1 MFLDDRKKK
10 ILCAII
16 NDYISTAEPVG
27 SRTIAR
33 KHELG
38 LSSATIRN
46 EMSDLEEMGYLSQPH
61 TSAGRIPSDKG
72 YRFYVDQLMNAGQLT
87 VEEINSIKSAL
98 ETRINELGQLLK
110 LASLVMSKVT
120 KYASVAVAPEKK
132 TSVLKAVQV
141 VPVESGKALV
151 LVITNAGIIKNSI
164 VKIPDTVSPEFLI
177 GVSNIFNQKL
187 HDRTLEQ
194 INMPLIREIEVMIG
208 SSHEILLPILNGITD
223 CINQIDNPEVYLDG
237 MTNILN
243 YPEFSDVVKAR
254 DFLNLM
260 DTKEIFTKVLKD
272 IDKSSDVIN
281 VMIGKENKI
290 EEMKD
295 CSLVTTT
302 YKLGDAVIG
311 TIGIIGPTRMEYPK
325 VLAAMGYIRNKM
337 NEEIDK
343 LIGEG
348 SDSKKRKSDKK
359 I

>member
-1 MFLDDRKKK
+1 MFLDDRKKM
-10 ILCAII
+10 ILQAII
-16 NDYISTAEPVG
+16 NDYISTAEPIG

-46 EMSDLEEMGYLSQPH
+46 EMSDLEEMGYLTQPH

-72 YRFYVDQLMNAGQLT
+72 YRFYVDQLMNTAQLT
-87 VEEINSIKSAL
+87 VDEINSIRIAL
-98 ETRINELGQLLK
+98 ETRINELSQLLK
-110 LASLVMSKVT
+110 LASLVMSKIT
-120 KYASVAVAPEKK
+120 RYTSVAVAPEKK

-141 VPVESGKALV
+141 VPVERGKALV

-164 VKIPDTVSPEFLI
+164 VKIPDSVSPEFLI
-177 GVSNIFNQKL
+177 GVSNVFNQKL
-187 HDRTLEQ
+187 NDLTLEQ
-194 INMPLIREIEVMIG
+194 INMPLIREIEIMVG

-223 CINQIDNPEVYLDG
+223 CINQIDCPEVYLDG

-260 DTKEIFTKVLKD
+260 DARDVFTKVLRN
-272 IDKSSDVIN
+272 IDKTSDTIN
-281 VMIGKENKI
+281 IQIGKENKI

-302 YKLGDAVIG
+302 YNLGNVVIG
-311 TIGIIGPTRMEYPK
+311 TIGIIGPTRMEYSK
-325 VLAAMGYIRNKM
+325 VLAAMGYIRNKI

-348 SDSKKRKSDKK
+348 SDDNKHNV
-359 I
+359 